1 MTVAAPAAVVASLA
15 AVWAGLLVLPR
26 GSRSVQSTLGDAPET
41 HGTVPFDRALLVC
54 HLALLVLAGASA
66 SEAIRWWYQPAV
78 SAVVRLAITL
88 VFLFLVSEVI
98 PLGLTTLLPQAVA
111 GLFPLARRSLIVFRP
126 LLGLITLVEAKIH
139 VKLPAPARPTDSFG
153 PEHHDM
159 LDGVLSL
166 GEATVAEAMTPRLDV
181 EALNSASCWREVVDQ
196 LRRSDHARLPV
207 YSDDL
212 DTVVGI
218 LYAKDLA
225 AAITGRAAVPDS
237 WRAFVRPAP
246 FVPESKT
253 LTAQLRDFQRGPGD
267 LAVVVDEF
275 GGTSGII
282 TLEDVLEEVVGEL
295 YGEYDSD
302 VEPAVEREGED
313 RFWVDGSFALDDL
326 VELLGTAM
334 DNKDVSTV
342 GGLVYSE
349 LGRVPKPGEEL
360 RIAEF
365 RVVVEQVI
373 RRRIKRVYFER
384 MDAGAE
390 TAQGEGSG

>member
-1 MTVAAPAAVVASLA
+1 MTVPAVAAVVAFLA
-15 AVWAGLLVLPR
+15 AAWAGLLVLPR
-26 GSRSVQSTLGDAPET
+26 ESRCVPSTLGDAPDV
-41 HGTVPFDRALLVC
+41 HGTVSLDRALLVC
-54 HLALLVLAGASA
+54 HLALLILAGAAA
-66 SEAIRWWYQPAV
+66 SEAIRWWYQPVV
-78 SAVVRLAITL
+78 SAAGRLVLTL

-98 PLGLTTLLPQAVA
+98 PRGLATLLPRAAASLYPVA
-111 GLFPLARRSLIVFRP
+111 RSSLTVFRP
-126 LLGLITLVEAKIH
+126 LLGLITLVE
-139 VKLPAPARPTDSFG
+139 VKTHAGLPAPARPTDSFG
-153 PEHHDM
+153 PEHRDV

-181 EALNSASCWREVVDQ
+181 EALNSESCWREVVEQ

-207 YSDDL
+207 FSGDL
-212 DTVVGI
+212 DTIVGV

-225 AAITGRAAVPDS
+225 AAITGRASVPES
-237 WRAFVRPAP
+237 WRASVRPAP

-253 LTAQLRDFQRGPGD
+253 LTAQLRDFQRGPSD

-313 RFWVDGSFALDDL
+313 RFWVDGSFALDDFA
-326 VELLGTAM
+326 ELLGTAL
-334 DNKDVSTV
+334 DNEDVSTV

-384 MDAGAE
+384 IATGSEPAGSE
-390 TAQGEGSG
+390 WVG

>member
-1 MTVAAPAAVVASLA
+1 MTVSAVAAVVASLA

-26 GSRSVQSTLGDAPET
+26 GSRSVPNTLGDAPEM

-54 HLALLVLAGASA
+54 HLALLILASAAA
-66 SEAIRWWYQPAV
+66 SEAIRWWNQPV
-78 SAVVRLAITL
+78 LSAAMRLVLTL
-88 VFLFLVSEVI
+88 VFLFLVSEAL
-98 PLGLTTLLPQAVA
+98 PLGAAMLLPRAA
-111 GLFPLARRSLIVFRP
+111 ASLYPLAQGSLVVFRP
-126 LLGLITLVEAKIH
+126 LLGLVALVEAKMH
-139 VKLPAPARPTDSFG
+139 VMLPAPARPTDTFG
-153 PEHHDM
+153 PEHRDV

-166 GEATVAEAMTPRLDV
+166 GDATVAEAMTPRLDV
-181 EALNSASCWREVVDQ
+181 AALNTESCWREVVEQ

-212 DTVVGI
+212 DTIVGI

-225 AAITGRAAVPDS
+225 AAIMGRASVPDS
-237 WRAFVRPAP
+237 WRAFVRPAL

-253 LTAQLRDFQRGPGD
+253 LAVQLRDFQRGPSD

-295 YGEYDSD
+295 HGEYDLD
-302 VEPAVEREGED
+302 VEPAFEREGED
-313 RFWVDGSFALDDL
+313 RFWVDGGFALDDFAD
-326 VELLGTAM
+326 LLGTAM
-334 DNKDVSTV
+334 DSEDVSTV

-349 LGRVPKPGEEL
+349 LGRVPRPGEEL

-384 MDAGAE
+384 IDAGSESA
-390 TAQGEGSG
+390 GSEEVG

>member
-1 MTVAAPAAVVASLA
+1 
-15 AVWAGLLVLPR
+15 
-26 GSRSVQSTLGDAPET
+26 
-41 HGTVPFDRALLVC
+41 VPLDRALLVC
-54 HLALLVLAGASA
+54 HLALLIVAGAAA
-66 SEAIRWWYQPAV
+66 SEAIRWWHQPVA
-78 SAVVRLAITL
+78 SAIVRLVLTA
-88 VFLFLVSEVI
+88 VFLLLVSELI
-98 PLGLTTLLPQAVA
+98 PLGLATLLPRAA
-111 GLFPLARRSLIVFRP
+111 ASLNPLARHSLTVFRP
-126 LLGLITLVEAKIH
+126 LLGLITLVEVKIH
-139 VKLPAPARPTDSFG
+139 TRLPAPARPTDSFG
-153 PEHHDM
+153 PEHRDM

-181 EALNSASCWREVVDQ
+181 EAVNSESRWREVVDQ

-212 DTVVGI
+212 DTIVGI

-225 AAITGRAAVPDS
+225 AAITGRASVPDS

-253 LTAQLRDFQRGPGD
+253 LTAQLRDFQRGPSD

-295 YGEYDSD
+295 YGEYDSEL
-302 VEPAVEREGED
+302 EPALEREGED
-313 RFWVDGSFALDDL
+313 RFWVDGGFALDDFA
-326 VELLGTAM
+326 ELLGTEM
-334 DNKDVSTV
+334 DNEDVSTV

-384 MDAGAE
+384 SDAGSE
-390 TAQGEGSG
+390 LPGSEGVG